1 MSEILSEVGIFKRI
15 SLKRILN
22 AIDSEYKEHNGILDV
37 TIPEAMLGE
46 FGNKYITITKE
57 VDRTSDSNYIN
68 IDKALDTFYKISRK
82 KGKITSFRIKTN
94 GDPNKILNKIS
105 FLNCRIEQGGN
116 YTTERRALLFH
127 FMLHLQHPQIFKK
140 IYHIS
145 VEPNQ
150 FNRLKWIEDTFQSR
164 NKLQIQRPP
173 KVLSKNSLKGA
184 YEKACNYLEQDMNND
199 LMQIDRSNNHYRHKE
214 EIRINKYYSRL
225 IGEEA
230 KRIKKLED
238 QIKTMEYKIKKHRK
252 IGALEKYLIQ
262 KNKLS
267 KKIEKEKY
275 EHLNYV
281 KELERKKKKDLKRM
295 NIRNEINCKIQLIGL
310 SIVNYPVVRKN
321 LLIYNEQSKA
331 KISIYCNLNTGINE
345 DFICMSCKKPTHEIG
360 LCSQSHV
367 VCKKCL
373 KTCMKR

>member
-1 MSEILSEVGIFKRI
+1 MSEIISETGIFKRI

-22 AIDSEYKEHNGILDV
+22 AIDGEYKEHSGTLDV
-37 TIPEAMLGE
+37 TMPEAMLDE
-46 FGNKYITITKE
+46 FGNKYLTITKE
-57 VDRTSDSNYIN
+57 ADRTPDSNYIN
-68 IDKALDTFYKISRK
+68 IDKALDTFYKISQK
-82 KGKITSFRIKTN
+82 KGKITSFRIITN
-94 GDPNKILNKIS
+94 GDPNRILNKIS
-105 FLNCRIEQGGN
+105 FLNCRTEQGGN
-116 YTTERRALLFH
+116 YATERRALLFH
-127 FMLHLQHPQIFKK
+127 FMLYLEHPQIFKK

-150 FNRLKWIEDTFQSR
+150 LNRLKWIEETFQIGTKS
-164 NKLQIQRPP
+164 QIQKPTR
-173 KVLSKNSLKGA
+173 VLSKNRLKLA
-184 YEKACNYLEQDMNND
+184 YDKACTYLEQDMNND
-199 LMQIDRSNNHYRHKE
+199 LMQIDSSNNHYRLKE
-214 EIRINKYYSRL
+214 ENRINKYYSRL
-225 IGEEA
+225 IGEET

-252 IGALEKYLIQ
+252 LGALEKYLIQ

-267 KKIEKEKY
+267 KQIEKEKY
-275 EHLNYV
+275 EHLKYV

-310 SIVNYPVVRKN
+310 SVVNYSVVRKN

-345 DFICMSCKKPTHEIG
+345 DFICMSCNKPTNRIG
-360 LCSQSHV
+360 LCSKSHV

-373 KTCMKR
+373 KTCMKC